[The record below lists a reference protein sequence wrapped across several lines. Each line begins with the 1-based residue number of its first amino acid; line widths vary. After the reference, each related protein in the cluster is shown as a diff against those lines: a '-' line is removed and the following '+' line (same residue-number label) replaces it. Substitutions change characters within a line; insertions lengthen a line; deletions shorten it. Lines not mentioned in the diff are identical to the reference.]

1 MPISQD
7 EVIKLCGDF
16 LRCVMHDKGT
26 AAQQATFFLHP
37 NPVIHVLHGTD
48 LSLQKNYL
56 IHQQL
61 KDEEF
66 KLNKNWL
73 ITPLHQC
80 PDRVRAQGSIYWQA
94 RMIGSTTSNTLIKC
108 FVGEDWI
115 IQRTDN
121 GELKIALYINS
132 YHHFLPD
139 SANLDLK

>member
-1 MPISQD
+1 MTFYDALSTTKALQLNRLHFFFTLTQLSMFYTAPIFHC
-7 EVIKLCGDF
+7 K
-16 LRCVMHDKGT
+16 
-26 AAQQATFFLHP
+26 
-37 NPVIHVLHGTD
+37 
-48 LSLQKNYL
+48 KNYI

-73 ITPLHQC
+73 ITPLHQY
-80 PDRVRAQGSIYWQA
+80 PNRVRAQGSIYWQA

-139 SANLDLK
+139 SANHDLK